1 MPKDDHSEIN
11 VRFFMSNSGGV
22 YDPVELY
29 DLDMINA
36 AVVPVVGDFVYENLR
51 MPDAQAY
58 RVVSRH
64 FDPQSV
70 RIGIM
75 VEKVEAV
82 ENSPYM

>member
-1 MPKDDHSEIN
+1 MRKDDHSQIN
-11 VRFFMSNSGGV
+11 VRFYMSNPGGA
-22 YDPVELY
+22 YDSVELH

-36 AVVPVVGDFVYENLR
+36 AVVPVVGDLVCENIR

-64 FDPQSV
+64 FDPQNV

-82 ENSPYM
+82 EDSPFM